1 MDRSR
6 TGTPSWPVF
15 NRIPVTNATAPSPPR
30 IRGPRQSG
38 GRNPRPGAFPP
49 IQNGTAET
57 VPMPRR
63 DFLDFAELSNPIAV
77 GWKTRGDFFKPLK
90 DFWPAGVEQKW
101 VASLRRNPFSSRK
114 GAIWRGSSERGKRG
128 ARGPR
133 KIFRP
138 GSTRPKPI
146 ISSVPGNKTLRVATI
161 RAGSRPIAVS
171 GDGRFSRRGPSE
183 SVSNG
188 HRGRLYVFT
197 LLRFYHC
204 KRRNSALNPGP
215 TAIIKP

>member
-77 GWKTRGDFFKPLK
+77 GWKTRGDFFPTPEGLL
-90 DFWPAGVEQKW
+90 AGRGGAKVGCILEAQPIFFPEGGNLAWKFGAREAGRSRTEENFQARVHQAEAHHILGAGEQN
-101 VASLRRNPFSSRK
+101 AS
-114 GAIWRGSSERGKRG
+114 RGHDPRGKPPHRRFRRRAVLP
-128 ARGPR
+128 ART
-133 KIFRP
+133 F
-138 GSTRPKPI
+138 
-146 ISSVPGNKTLRVATI
+146 
-161 RAGSRPIAVS
+161 
-171 GDGRFSRRGPSE
+171 
-183 SVSNG
+183 
-188 HRGRLYVFT
+188 
-197 LLRFYHC
+197 
-204 KRRNSALNPGP
+204 
-215 TAIIKP
+215 